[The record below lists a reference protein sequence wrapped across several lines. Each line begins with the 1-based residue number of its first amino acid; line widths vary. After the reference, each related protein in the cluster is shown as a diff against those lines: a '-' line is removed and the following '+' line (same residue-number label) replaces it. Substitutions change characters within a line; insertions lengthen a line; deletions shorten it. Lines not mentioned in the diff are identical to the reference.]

1 MYRILSSGGPLL
13 TASLTSCRAHKP
25 PEFDYYLLSLS
36 GAPNDSAS
44 HRFDRS
50 SECALGNAP
59 AIQCF
64 CGPPNSCRFQQAAA
78 N

>member
-13 TASLTSCRAHKP
+13 TASLTSCRGHKA

-50 SECALGNAP
+50 ERVCFGECPSNPVLLRP
-59 AIQCF
+59 TE
-64 CGPPNSCRFQQAAA
+64 
-78 N
+78 

>member
-13 TASLTSCRAHKP
+13 TASLTPRRGHKP

-36 GAPNDSAS
+36 WTPNDSAS

-50 SECALGNAP
+50 SECALKNAP
-59 AIQCF
+59 AILCF